1 MKEKELEIF
10 KDIPEYEG
18 IYQISNLGNVKS
30 LYKNGKEIILKPSV
44 SKKYLKVKLCKNN
57 KCKTYQI
64 HQLVAIT
71 FLKHKPNGFKTVVDH
86 INNIRT
92 DNRLENLQLISQR
105 ENVSKDIV
113 DKTSN
118 YIGVYWDNLPSK
130 WKSQIE
136 INYKKVHLGYF
147 DDELEA
153 SKIYQLAIDNIEKYN
168 NNNNNEFRK
177 FLKKQL

>member
-1 MKEKELEIF
+1 M
-10 KDIPEYEG
+10 
-18 IYQISNLGNVKS
+18 
-30 LYKNGKEIILKPSV
+30 
-44 SKKYLKVKLCKNN
+44 
-57 KCKTYQI
+57 
-64 HQLVAIT
+64 VAIT